1 MAQLKT
7 NLRYWRYRRDRQ
19 RRVDTDDQP
28 QSPPP
33 REALPYPAAAPMSRA
48 SVGRV
53 AASRQ
58 VGSRGVRRYANHMLA
73 CVEVGVPTRAL
84 PGIAAEDRTDLRGR
98 NEPKRE
104 AGRQREI
111 ARALPTAL
119 LLRS

>member
-1 MAQLKT
+1 MRTLIHMA
-7 NLRYWRYRRDRQ
+7 LRLRHRR
-19 RRVDTDDQP
+19 
-28 QSPPP
+28 
-33 REALPYPAAAPMSRA
+33 A
-48 SVGRV
+48 
-53 AASRQ
+53 
-58 VGSRGVRRYANHMLA
+58 
-73 CVEVGVPTRAL
+73 TRAL